1 MLSFL
6 RQRTTLARISLV
18 TFAFASAGV
27 AYALL
32 APKWYRSVLTVVAA
46 KQQKAGLS
54 GLLGGDLAGLASGLD
69 SSLGGADVQRI
80 AAVLQS
86 VAVSDAAIER
96 FHLKDRYGEMYQ
108 EAARDALWKH
118 CDVKVLSKPGLVQLS
133 CEDKDGRFAQELLEF
148 FSKHGN
154 DVFRRV
160 NASSASE
167 EVHFLEKRVAQLRT
181 SAEETAAQVR
191 EFQEKHGIVDLDSQS
206 KALVSA
212 LSTLN
217 AQRINKQLELDYAR
231 RFSSGDE
238 TTLQQLTSQLSV
250 MDQQMRDLEQ
260 TRPDALDGG
269 PAARREKSRGV
280 FPAALDVP
288 KLRAEYEALY
298 RERKVAEA
306 TLLFSLERLEAAQAN
321 AARDTSTFIVLDPP
335 TLPTRHSR
343 PKKSIVVLATTLL
356 GALAAFTVEWI
367 RSVGG
372 VARALAIAAATARGA
387 TQQRP

>member
-6 RQRTTLARISLV
+6 RQRTTVARISLV
-18 TFAFASAGV
+18 TLACASAGL

-46 KQQKAGLS
+46 KQQKGGIS
-54 GLLGGDLAGLASGLD
+54 GLLGGELAGLASGLD

-86 VAVSDAAIER
+86 IAVSDSVIER
-96 FHLKDRYGEMYQ
+96 FHLMDRYGVTHQ
-108 EAARDALWKH
+108 ESAREALWKH
-118 CDVKVLSKPGLVQLS
+118 CEVKVLSKPGLVQLS
-133 CEDKDGRFAQELLEF
+133 CEDKDSRFAQEMLEY
-148 FSKHGN
+148 FSEHGN

-167 EVHFLEKRVAQLRT
+167 EVRFLEKRVAQLRT
-181 SAEETAAQVR
+181 NAEETAAKVR
-191 EFQEKHGIVDLDSQS
+191 EFQEKYGIVDLDSQS

-217 AQRINKQLELDYAR
+217 AQRLNKQLELDYAR

-250 MDQQMRDLEQ
+250 MDQQMHWLE
-260 TRPDALDGG
+260 RSSSEEAGDRA
-269 PAARREKSRGV
+269 PAHRESGRGV
-280 FPAALDVP
+280 FPAALEVP

-335 TLPTRHSR
+335 TLATRHSR
-343 PKKSIVVLATTLL
+343 PKRSLVVLVSMFL
-356 GALAAFTVEWI
+356 GAMAAVSIEWA

-372 VARALAIAAATARGA
+372 VTNALAIITATARGA
-387 TQQRP
+387 KQ